1 MKKTNAMLR
10 INSLDLSNYKGFKNL
25 HLDFNSQVTCIAGIN
40 GAGKTSI
47 LNALALC
54 FSWIIAR
61 TKNQNGKGCSVNRQ
75 FDLYTE
81 NVRNKN
87 TLFESFV
94 QNFTR
99 EGYIKGSFSFCDE
112 TFDIKHS
119 FASFGSK
126 VEKTSDYSSLSIIFD
141 YVNNHLQNNPELFEL
156 PVLVYY
162 PTNRSVL
169 DIPVRIRMQHSFS
182 QFSTYENALDA
193 TARFRDFFEW
203 YRDREDIENARKN
216 ELRDFDYT
224 DALLSAVRSA
234 IYKCMPGY
242 ENLHIQRTPQLM
254 LINKNGVTLAVN
266 TLSDGEKCLFSLV
279 GDLARRLALAAPN
292 LSDPLQGSGIVLIDE
307 IDLHL
312 HPSWQRKVV
321 GLLKKTFPNCQFII
335 TSHSPQVLGELSAS
349 DIIIL
354 NNGKIFNPP
363 QTLGLTSND
372 ILSSIMDYDDNK
384 ISLIRNE
391 TIENLLKKL
400 AKAVDDED
408 FEKAKKLI
416 AEIESKTNGP
426 INETRMFKAEIDMLS
441 EENE

>member
-119 FASFGSK
+119 FASHGRK

-234 IYKCMPGY
+234 IDKCMP
-242 ENLHIQRTPQLM
+242 
-254 LINKNGVTLAVN
+254 V
-266 TLSDGEKCLFSLV
+266 
-279 GDLARRLALAAPN
+279 
-292 LSDPLQGSGIVLIDE
+292 
-307 IDLHL
+307 
-312 HPSWQRKVV
+312 
-321 GLLKKTFPNCQFII
+321 
-335 TSHSPQVLGELSAS
+335 
-349 DIIIL
+349 
-354 NNGKIFNPP
+354 
-363 QTLGLTSND
+363 
-372 ILSSIMDYDDNK
+372 
-384 ISLIRNE
+384 
-391 TIENLLKKL
+391 
-400 AKAVDDED
+400 
-408 FEKAKKLI
+408 
-416 AEIESKTNGP
+416 
-426 INETRMFKAEIDMLS
+426 
-441 EENE
+441 